1 MIKARVPGFTLIEMI
16 VAVVITGI
24 VAAMVS
30 YFIRIPILSYFDVAH
45 RAEITDAADTA
56 VRRISRD
63 LRGALPNSIRQPE
76 SSCVEFLATKTGG
89 RYRTDVPGTPLN
101 FAGSASSFDYLGS
114 LSSAPVA
121 NDLVVIYNLGITDPV
136 NGTGADAYHLDN
148 VATITSA
155 SAGSI
160 TFNSKTFPF
169 RSPSNRFHILPK
181 DGTDVYYVC
190 TGVGLDADNDGT
202 GTLYRYAIDG
212 LVAHDLAACPAIPAN
227 TPVLARNVSSCNF
240 AYASGVTERS
250 GLVSIRLGITKS
262 KETAAIHHEVHVNNA
277 P

>member
-1 MIKARVPGFTLIEMI
+1 MFTSNRQGFTLIEMI

-30 YFIRIPILSYFDVAH
+30 FFIRRPIQSYFDVAH

-63 LRGALPNSIRQPE
+63 LHGALPNSVRQPQPG
-76 SSCVEFLATKTGG
+76 CVEFLPTKTGG
-89 RYRTDVPGTPLN
+89 RYRTDVPGTPLD
-101 FAGSASSFDYLGS
+101 FTGSTSGFDYLGS

-121 NDLVVIYNLGITDPV
+121 NDLVVIYNLGITD
-136 NGTGADAYHLDN
+136 ADAYQLDN
-148 VATITSA
+148 VAMITSA
-155 SAGSI
+155 PAGSI
-160 TFNSKTFPF
+160 AFSAKKFPF

-190 TGVGLDADNDGT
+190 TGVGLDSNNDGT
-202 GTLYRYAIDG
+202 GTLYRYATDG
-212 LVAHDLAACPAIPAN
+212 LVAHNLAACPVVPAN
-227 TPVLARNVSSCNF
+227 TPVLARNVSACNF
-240 AYASGVTERS
+240 VYSPGVTARS
-250 GLVSIRLGITKS
+250 GLLSIRLGITKS
-262 KETAAIHHEVHVNNA
+262 KETATLYHEVHVNNA